1 MANDTIEKDK
11 VTYQK
16 ALDDHDW
23 FYSYSDDPRVYNR
36 GLQEE
41 KELKATADILDNLY
55 KTTQFTEM
63 LDKAH
68 KELF

>member
-1 MANDTIEKDK
+1 MANDTIESDK
-11 VTYQK
+11 VTFK
-16 ALDDHDW
+16 RALDAHDW
-23 FYSYSDDPRVYNR
+23 FYSYSDDPRVYSR

-41 KELKATADILDNLY
+41 KGLKATADILDTLY
-55 KTTQFTEM
+55 KTTEFSLM